1 MSSVDY
7 CALQV
12 VERDLATERRVFV
25 YTREETSFQRRC
37 LNMVLD
43 LLASPDARVRQVLS
57 LHFIIFFSQFFEI
70 LYFDYFLIFLLI
82 VSQGCG

>member
-1 MSSVDY
+1 VDY

-12 VERDLATERRVFV
+12 VERDLATENRVFV

-43 LLASPDARVRQVLS
+43 LLASPDARVRQVHS
-57 LHFIIFFSQFFEI
+57 LHSIIGLFSNHSNFFIKN
-70 LYFDYFLIFLLI
+70 LIA
-82 VSQGCG
+82 SQGCG

>member
-1 MSSVDY
+1 VASVDY

-43 LLASPDARVRQVLS
+43 LLASPDARVRQVPS
-57 LHFIIFFSQFFEI
+57 LHFTIFFLDFSCSITIIF
-70 LYFDYFLIFLLI
+70 
-82 VSQGCG
+82 